1 MTVPPAPVFGEVI
14 AGQAS
19 PHTLDFLS
27 RRRSA
32 SAMALVAPGPT
43 RAELNELLRLA
54 ARVPDHGKLN
64 PWRFVILEGEA
75 KADFTARLEAIA
87 AARPDEPKATAAL
100 GKLRIPPL
108 AVAVISSPVGGNIP
122 LWEQQLSAGAV
133 CTTLLMAAT
142 AMGYG
147 ANWITDWYGFDAA
160 ALAALG
166 VRDGEQVA
174 GFIYLGSFGEPP
186 QERVR
191 PDMAAIVSDWTPP
204 GA

>member
-1 MTVPPAPVFGEVI
+1 MTVPPAPLFGDVI
-14 AGQAS
+14 ASQAS
-19 PHTLDFLS
+19 PQTLDFLS

-75 KADFTARLEAIA
+75 KAAFTAKLEAIA
-87 AARPDEPKATAAL
+87 AARPDAPKATGAL

-108 AVAVISSPVGGNIP
+108 AVAVISSPVEGNIP
-122 LWEQQLSAGAV
+122 LWEQQMSAGAV
-133 CTTLLMAAT
+133 CTTLLIAAT

-147 ANWITDWYGFDAA
+147 ANWISDWYAFDAR
-160 ALAALG
+160 ALAVLG
-166 VRDGEQVA
+166 VKDGEQVA
-174 GFIYLGSFGEPP
+174 GFLYLGSFGDPP

-191 PDMAAIVSDWTPP
+191 PELADIVSDWAP
-204 GA
+204 

>member
-1 MTVPPAPVFGEVI
+1 MTVPPAPQFGEVI
-14 AGQAS
+14 ASQAS
-19 PHTLDFLS
+19 PQTLDFLA

-43 RAELNELLRLA
+43 RAELDELLRLA

-64 PWRFVILEGEA
+64 PWRFVILEGAA
-75 KADFTARLEAIA
+75 KAAFTAKLEAIA
-87 AARPDEPKATAAL
+87 ATRPDAPKALGAL

-108 AVAVISSPVGGNIP
+108 AVAVISSPVAGAIP

-133 CTTLLMAAT
+133 CATLLIAAT

-147 ANWITDWYGFDAA
+147 ANWITDWYGVDAD
-160 ALAALG
+160 ALRALG

-174 GFIYLGSFGEPP
+174 GFLYLGSFGEPP

-191 PDMAAIVSDWTPP
+191 PELADIVSDWAP
-204 GA
+204 

>member
-1 MTVPPAPVFGEVI
+1 MTVPPAPAFGEVI

-19 PHTLDFLS
+19 PQTLDFLA

-43 RAELNELLRLA
+43 RRELGELLRLA
-54 ARVPDHGKLN
+54 TRVPDHGKLN

-75 KADFTARLEAIA
+75 KQAFTARLEAIA
-87 AARPDEPKATAAL
+87 ATRPDEPKAQAAL

-108 AVAVISSPVGGNIP
+108 AVAVISSPVAGQIP
-122 LWEQQLSAGAV
+122 LWEQQMSAGAV
-133 CTTLLMAAT
+133 CATLLMAAT

-147 ANWITDWYGFDAA
+147 ANWITDWYAFDEQ
-160 ALAALG
+160 ALRVLG

-174 GFIYLGSFGEPP
+174 GFLYLGSIGEAP

-191 PDMAAIVSDWTPP
+191 PDLDAIVSEWT
-204 GA
+204 A

>member
-1 MTVPPAPVFGEVI
+1 MTVPPAPLFGDVI
-14 AGQAS
+14 ASQAS
-19 PHTLDFLS
+19 PHTLDFLA

-43 RAELNELLRLA
+43 RSELNVMLRLA

-64 PWRFVILEGEA
+64 PWRFVILEGES
-75 KADFTARLEAIA
+75 KAAFTAKLEAIA
-87 AARPDEPKATAAL
+87 VARPDAPKAIGAL

-108 AVAVISSPVGGNIP
+108 AVAVISSPVAGNIP

-133 CTTLLMAAT
+133 CTTLLIAAT

-160 ALAALG
+160 ALQVLG
-166 VRDGEQVA
+166 VREGEQVA

-191 PDMAAIVSDWTPP
+191 PDLDSIVSDW
-204 GA
+204 AAD

>member
-1 MTVPPAPVFGEVI
+1 MTVPPAPQFGEVI
-14 AGQAS
+14 ASQAS
-19 PHTLDFLS
+19 PQTLDFLA

-43 RAELNELLRLA
+43 RAELNALLRLA

-64 PWRFVILEGEA
+64 PWRFVILEGAA
-75 KADFTARLEAIA
+75 KAAFTAKLEAIA
-87 AARPDEPKATAAL
+87 ATRPDAPKALGAL

-108 AVAVISSPVGGNIP
+108 AVAVISSPVAGAIP

-133 CTTLLMAAT
+133 CATLLIAAT

-147 ANWITDWYGFDAA
+147 ANWITDWYGVDAD
-160 ALAALG
+160 ALEALG
-166 VRDGEQVA
+166 VRDGEQIA
-174 GFIYLGSFGEPP
+174 GFLYLGSFGEPP

-191 PDMAAIVSDWTPP
+191 PDLADIVSDWTP
-204 GA
+204 